1 MINKKLNQQLVSDD
15 FGLFS
20 EMYPS
25 VYVLIG
31 ASGNE
36 DKYKKGVLHSSYVCM
51 NDELLPFGTNLLV
64 ETARRF
70 FESDNTYD
78 KSGGFYES
86 EN

>member
-1 MINKKLNQQLVSDD
+1 MVTRIN
-15 FGLFS
+15 
-20 EMYPS
+20 
-25 VYVLIG
+25 I
-31 ASGNE
+31 
-36 DKYKKGVLHSSYVCM
+36 KGVLHSSYVCM